1 MIRITQFVTLILL
14 TVSGTMAAADAGK
27 DAIREEI
34 KAVIKEGH
42 YPGVSILL
50 IHKGEVIMREAHGVV
65 NLDTREPFTI
75 DQLCWLASTGKI
87 FTASL
92 MAKLAD
98 EDVLTFDDP
107 IAQTF
112 PKFSEMK
119 LREGGALPKQSI
131 LLRHALSHTSG
142 LPGNQ
147 WMKQN
152 GITEEDSRYV
162 GYFFPK
168 TPDEFIN
175 GCLSIGLAAEPG
187 TRMLYG
193 RPIDL
198 CACITE
204 KLTGK
209 PFTQLMEEKVFAPLG
224 LKNTTIRPTKAD
236 LEKLAP
242 LYQSEKSGVFKPDS
256 FGIEVAE
263 RQASRLSTAG
273 GGVYSTLDDLG
284 VLMQLHLNHGEHE
297 GVQLID
303 AKKLR
308 ELYQPQPGTNGRYGL
323 AFQIMKSTINGEST
337 LYNHPGY
344 SGPVAWFDF
353 ERQLSGVIL
362 MQSNTV
368 GRGKHHQRIIG
379 RIHELIPVEKN

>member
-1 MIRITQFVTLILL
+1 
-14 TVSGTMAAADAGK
+14 
-27 DAIREEI
+27 
-34 KAVIKEGH
+34 
-42 YPGVSILL
+42 
-50 IHKGEVIMREAHGVV
+50 
-65 NLDTREPFTI
+65 
-75 DQLCWLASTGKI
+75 
-87 FTASL
+87 
-92 MAKLAD
+92 
-98 EDVLTFDDP
+98 
-107 IAQTF
+107 
-112 PKFSEMK
+112 MK

-263 RQASRLSTAG
+263 RQARRLSTAG
-273 GGVYSTLDDLG
+273 GGPWSSHAIT
-284 VLMQLHLNHGEHE
+284 
-297 GVQLID
+297 
-303 AKKLR
+303 
-308 ELYQPQPGTNGRYGL
+308 P
-323 AFQIMKSTINGEST
+323 
-337 LYNHPGY
+337 
-344 SGPVAWFDF
+344 
-353 ERQLSGVIL
+353 
-362 MQSNTV
+362 
-368 GRGKHHQRIIG
+368 
-379 RIHELIPVEKN
+379 